1 MNCFEISTQQLETK
15 YISLAKMFLSH
26 NTYILGIC
34 KKKNKKNIEKQGRA
48 EGTLG
53 LQSNFV
59 ARLNR

>member
-26 NTYILGIC
+26 NTYILAT
-34 KKKNKKNIEKQGRA
+34 KKHIEKQGRA